1 MSLYIR
7 EYLLNTLTY
16 PLVCR
21 LSCFPGKEGRRG
33 ARREEGRAGG
43 GRKEESCQL
52 MDQSEQTLRL
62 PEIGGNLDRV
72 SILSQRENSK
82 VRYYELGWVILGHV
96 LMRLPSNL
104 EHVDFIT

>member
-1 MSLYIR
+1 MSVVYHASQER
-7 EYLLNTLTY
+7 
-16 PLVCR
+16 
-21 LSCFPGKEGRRG
+21 KEG
-33 ARREEGRAGG
+33 EEQEERKGGQEG
-43 GRKEESCQL
+43 GREEESCQL

-62 PEIGGNLDRV
+62 PEIGANLHRV

-82 VRYYELGWVILGHV
+82 VRYYELGWEILGHV